1 MGFKQKRARSALNK
15 LAAAYGHD
23 FNKAAAELERR
34 FGTTDPLKLSDEQAL
49 RFIADMGMG
58 AYAVTDFA
66 RVDELDEDKPVP
78 STDGSRKPDIT
89 DPAFIAEVYARYN
102 RRKAGVKIV
111 GHSPRDEDD
120 DLDAPE

>member
-1 MGFKQKRARSALNK
+1 MGFKQKRATSALNK

-23 FNKAAAELERR
+23 FDKAAAELERR
-34 FGTTDPLKLSDEQAL
+34 FGTSDPLKLTDEQAL

-58 AYAVTDFA
+58 KYATADFA
-66 RVDELDEDKPVP
+66 RVDEDEDKPVP
-78 STDGSRKPDIT
+78 STDGSRKADIT
-89 DPAFIAEVYARYN
+89 SPQAVAEIWAKYN
-102 RRKAGVKIV
+102 RRRAGVKIV